1 MADGGPVDWKRFG
14 SVWILAAAAYLLA
27 AMFWFNGLNDAGFW
41 PRVNQHRLQL
51 QAWLG
56 TDIVLPIE
64 DGTGVGTLRVD
75 PRLDITPYV
84 VHTVMLDPREAGLM
98 SNVAAVVPE
107 PGRETGPPWRPAQG
121 REGGAGE
128 GTATAHVGM
137 PLGPALLLA
146 PFEPLMGGGGGAQWV
161 SALVA
166 GLAVAGIDALAPLWL
181 GLLAAGGAVL
191 RHLPRAEVLV
201 VAAAGSGLV
210 FVAPD
215 GGSPMF
221 AHVAAVACLT
231 LGLLAAARGRTVLA
245 GLGWGLAI
253 VCRPPTLLAAPLV
266 VALLLRARSR
276 ERGPAPALAGLAAF
290 PAILVG
296 AHAVLNQLRFGSPLD
311 FGYAYMLTPPWLLER
326 MRELGQLG
334 LAHLPRN
341 LWYLFVQPP
350 VAVMEEGTGRM
361 AFPYLAS
368 DPMGM
373 GLLFVTPAALAAL
386 ATLLPA
392 VRRSRLVAWGWLA
405 LGATAVPALLYFN
418 TGWVQ
423 WGGRFLLDGWPMWM
437 LLIAAGMA
445 ALPRALGAVLAVA
458 SVVTVGW
465 GAVAIL
471 AGAWPACCM

>member
-1 MADGGPVDWKRFG
+1 MADTGRVDWKRFG
-14 SVWILAAAAYLLA
+14 SVWILSAALYLLA
-27 AMFWFNGLNDAGFW
+27 AAFWFNGLNDAGFW

-56 TDIVLPIE
+56 EDIVLPIE
-64 DGTGVGTLRVD
+64 DGTGIGTLRVD

-84 VHTVMLDPREAGLM
+84 VHTAMLDPREAALT
-98 SNVAAVVPE
+98 SNLAAVMPE
-107 PGRETGPPWRPAQG
+107 SGRETGPPWRPVQDSAEATG
-121 REGGAGE
+121 SR
-128 GTATAHVGM
+128 TATAYVGM
-137 PLGPALLLA
+137 PLGPVLLLA

-166 GLAVAGIDALAPLWL
+166 GLAVAGLDALTPLWL
-181 GLLAAGGAVL
+181 GLLASGGAVT

-201 VAAAGSGLV
+201 VAAAGSGLALA
-210 FVAPD
+210 APD

-231 LGLLAAARGRTVLA
+231 LGLLAAARGRPVPA

-276 ERGPAPALAGLAAF
+276 ERGPAPALVGLAGF
-290 PAILVG
+290 PALLVG
-296 AHAVLNQLRFGSPLD
+296 AHAVLNQLRFGSPFD

-326 MRELGQLG
+326 MRELGQLSFH
-334 LAHLPRN
+334 HLPRN
-341 LWYLFVQPP
+341 LWYLFLQPP
-350 VAVMEEGTGRM
+350 VPVVEGASGRL
-361 AFPYLAS
+361 AFPFLAS

-386 ATLLPA
+386 ATVLPA
-392 VRRSRLVAWGWLA
+392 VRRSRLVAWCWLA

-423 WGGRFLLDGWPMWM
+423 WGGRFLLDGWPMGM

-445 ALPRALGAVLAVA
+445 ALPRAVGAVLAAA
-458 SVVTVGW
+458 SVATVGW
-465 GAVAIL
+465 GAAAIL